1 MAFLVSVIKASP
13 SRSDSFVEYLGP
25 RLLVE
30 YGIGAIDLHVNN
42 HSLFSVSKVR
52 VELVRRYGYA
62 MLNIYIPSL
71 TLLIISYVTLFF
83 RPSIFEV
90 TLGVVAAVECG
101 VECFH

>member
-1 MAFLVSVIKASP
+1 MPLPRLISCSYSP
-13 SRSDSFVEYLGP
+13 FSISPDSFVEYLGP

-30 YGIGAIDLHVNN
+30 YGIGAIDLQVSN
-42 HSLFSVSKVR
+42 HSQFSVSKVR

-62 MLNIYIPSL
+62 MLNIYIPSF

-90 TLGVVAAVECG
+90 R
-101 VECFH
+101 

>member
-1 MAFLVSVIKASP
+1 M
-13 SRSDSFVEYLGP
+13 EYLGP

-30 YGIGAIDLHVNN
+30 YGIGTIDLHVNN
-42 HSLFSVSKVR
+42 HSQYSVSKVR

-90 TLGVVAAVECG
+90 R
-101 VECFH
+101 